1 MEKNNLIHFLKEISL
16 LTNSTFIKSSLC
28 YYRSYIRCN
37 EYGTSFKWPVEFK
50 EFLADKENE
59 GLIEY
64 LPFLKLYSVIG
75 DDNTPDYLLFD
86 EDLFYMAGEDE
97 VYITPAGANYLYM
110 LWAKEQLATLVYCV
124 PRSKS

>member
-1 MEKNNLIHFLKEISL
+1 MNKNNLIHYLKEISL

-28 YYRSYIRCN
+28 YYRLYFRGN
-37 EYGTSFKWPVEFK
+37 EYETSFLWPVVFK

-64 LPFLKLYSVIG
+64 LPFLKLYSVIS
-75 DDNTPDYLLFD
+75 DDNTPDYLLFK

-110 LWAKEQLATLVYCV
+110 FWVKEQLVTVIYGV
-124 PRSKS
+124 PRCKS